1 MAAMRV
7 LEARGEI
14 RGGSSPSMPT
24 IYNGY
29 VDQLEGVVYLK
40 NRIVLVRIQ
49 S

>member
-1 MAAMRV
+1 MRV
-7 LEARGEI
+7 LEARPE
-14 RGGSSPSMPT
+14 RGVGASPIMPT
-24 IYNGY
+24 NFNGY